1 MEKPATPRLM
11 DFLPRTAPNSQGE
24 GANNLLAEDILEK
37 FMAWAEARGT
47 TLYPAQEEAILELL
61 DGKNVILNTPTG
73 SGKSMVALALHFDS
87 IVHGRK
93 SVYTCPI
100 KALVNEKWMALCKE
114 FGAENVGLST
124 GDATVNHDAPIL
136 CCTAEILANMALN
149 EGEKLD
155 IMDVVMDE
163 FHYYSDRERGVAWQV
178 PLLTLPQ
185 SRFLL
190 MSATIGATDF
200 FKRDLTKHTG
210 KETVTVRSAQ
220 RPVPLEYTY
229 STSEIST
236 EVQKLVNEGKA
247 PVYVVHFTQAAA
259 ATNAQNFM
267 SLDLCT
273 KEEKAKINEA
283 IKEVRFSSPYGP
295 DVKRWLKQGIGL
307 HHAGLLPKYRIL
319 CEKLSQQGLL
329 KVICGTDTLGVGVN
343 VPIRTVL
350 FTQLCKYSGDK
361 TAILTARDFHQIAGR
376 AGRKGFD
383 DVGYVVAQAP
393 EHVIENLKL
402 EAKSRQT
409 GKKFQKRKPPEHG
422 YVPFDENTFK
432 RLIDS
437 APEPLTSSF
446 HVDHGML
453 LNILSRETDG
463 CRAMRNLIKDCHESA
478 ASKKQLNHRA
488 FQLFRS
494 LVEKKIVEFVPAV
507 APGYSHLRVNMDLQD
522 DFAMNQP
529 LSLYLLDTLPKL
541 DKDSPEYALDVITL
555 CESIVENPDAI
566 LRIQLSKARD
576 ARMNELKAQGMEYN
590 QRLEELDKVEYP
602 KPLRDFIYDTYNA
615 FAEVHPWVDVNVE
628 PKSIVREMFENFS
641 TFSGYVKQYNL
652 QRMEAILLRHLNY
665 VYKVLSQTVPDGYKN
680 EELLEMQ
687 DYLGDMILRVDSSLL
702 EEWEKM
708 AHPEDYQKRLDEGAT
723 EDEAEKAFGADKA
736 AADITYDKKR
746 FLSMVR
752 QRIFQIMGSLQK
764 QDYADV
770 LDSLAAD
777 LLEGELLAD
786 AEGTPWTEKRLL
798 ETMAAYTADHHKFR
812 LDVEGRAL
820 AHTIVTYDGDTM
832 HVQQMLQDEEEFND
846 WSIDFDIS
854 LAESREAGIPLLKMA
869 RLGEV

>member
-1 MEKPATPRLM
+1 MAEQSKRILK
-11 DFLPRTAPNSQGE
+11 DFLNELVENARGNRADISS
-24 GANNLLAEDILEK
+24 EDVLEQ

-87 IVHGRK
+87 LVHGRR

-124 GDATVNHDAPIL
+124 GDATVNRDAPII
-136 CCTAEILANMALN
+136 CCTAEILSNMALC
-149 EGEKLD
+149 EGETLSITD
-155 IMDVVMDE
+155 IVMDE

-190 MSATIGATDF
+190 MSATVGATEF
-200 FKRDLTKHTG
+200 FERDMTKHTG
-210 KETVTVRSAQ
+210 RESVTVRSTQ
-220 RPVPLEYTY
+220 RPVPLDFSY
-229 STSEIST
+229 STTEIST

-259 ATNAQNFM
+259 ASNAQNFM

-283 IKEVRFSSPYGP
+283 IKEVRFASPYGP

-319 CEKLSQQGLL
+319 CEKLAQQGLL

-383 DVGYVVAQAP
+383 NVGYVVAQAP

-402 EAKSRQT
+402 EAKSRTT

-422 YVPFDENTFK
+422 YIPFDENTFK

-446 HVDHGML
+446 QVNHGML
-453 LNILSRETDG
+453 LNILSRPTDG
-463 CRAMRNLIKDCHESA
+463 CRAMRALLKDCHESA
-478 ASKKQLNHRA
+478 ASKKQLQHRA
-488 FQLFRS
+488 FLLFRS
-494 LVEKKIVEFVPAV
+494 LVEKHIIEFVKPV
-507 APGYSHLRVNMDLQD
+507 AEGYSHLRVNMDLQD
-522 DFAMNQP
+522 DFSMNQP

-555 CESIVENPDAI
+555 CESILENPEAI

-590 QRLEELDKVEYP
+590 QRLEELEKVEYP
-602 KPLRDFIYDTYNA
+602 KPLRDFIYDTFNA
-615 FAEVHPWVDVNVE
+615 FADVHPWVDENIE

-652 QRMEAILLRHLNY
+652 QRMEAILLRHLNG

-687 DYLGDMILRVDSSLL
+687 DYLGDMIRRVDSSLL

-708 AHPEDYQKRLDEGAT
+708 AHPEDYQKRLDEGTA

-752 QRIFQIMGSLQK
+752 QRIFQIMMSLSK
-764 QDYADV
+764 QDFSDV
-770 LDSLAAD
+770 LDSLADD
-777 LLEGELLAD
+777 LAEGELLAD

-798 ETMAAYTADHHKFR
+798 EIMAAYTAEHHKFR
-812 LDVEGRAL
+812 MDVEGRAL
-820 AHTIVTYDGDTM
+820 AHTIVTYDKNVM
-832 HVQQMLQDEEEFND
+832 HIQQMLQDEEDFND
-846 WSIDFDIS
+846 WSIDFTVNLD
-854 LAESREAGIPLLKMA
+854 ESREAGMPLLKLA
-869 RLGEV
+869 RIGEV

>member
-1 MEKPATPRLM
+1 MSENARKALKDFIPQAT
-11 DFLPRTAPNSQGE
+11 NGE
-24 GANNLLAEDILEK
+24 VSSEDLLDA
-37 FMAWAEARGT
+37 FMQWAESRGT

-87 IVHGRK
+87 IAHGRK

-149 EGEKLD
+149 EGEKLN

-163 FHYYSDRERGVAWQV
+163 FHYYSDKERGVAWQV

-190 MSATIGATDF
+190 MSATVGATDF
-200 FKRDLTKHTG
+200 FERDLTKHTG
-210 KETVTVRSAQ
+210 RETVTVRSTQ
-220 RPVPLEYTY
+220 RPVPLDFSY

-259 ATNAQNFM
+259 ASNAQNFM
-267 SLDLCT
+267 SLDLCS
-273 KEEKAKINEA
+273 KEEKQAINEA

-319 CEKLSQQGLL
+319 CEKLAQKGLL

-422 YVPFDENTFK
+422 YVPFDESTYK
-432 RLIDS
+432 RLID
-437 APEPLTSSF
+437 AQPEPLTSSF
-446 HVDHGML
+446 RVDHGML

-463 CRAMRNLIKDCHESA
+463 CRAMRNLLKDCHESA
-478 ASKKQLNHRA
+478 ASKKQLQHRA
-488 FQLFRS
+488 FMLFRS
-494 LVEKKIVEFVPAV
+494 LVEKKIIEFVKPV

-555 CESIVENPDAI
+555 CECIVENPDAI
-566 LRIQLSKARD
+566 LRIQQSKARE
-576 ARMNELKAQGMEYN
+576 ARLNELKAQGMEYN
-590 QRLEELDKVEYP
+590 QRMEELEKVEYP

-687 DYLGDMILRVDSSLL
+687 DYLGDMIRRVDSSLL

-746 FLSMVR
+746 FLGMVR
-752 QRIFQIMGSLQK
+752 QRIFQIMGNLAK
-764 QDYADV
+764 QDFATV
-770 LDSLAAD
+770 LDSLADD
-777 LLEGELLAD
+777 LAEGEMLVD
-786 AEGTPWTEKRLL
+786 GEGKPWTENSLT
-798 ETMAAYTADHHKFR
+798 EIMASYTAEHHKFR
-812 LDVEGRAL
+812 MDVEGRAL
-820 AHTIVTYDGDTM
+820 VHTIVTYEGDTM

-854 LAESREAGIPLLKMA
+854 LSDSREAGVPILKLV
-869 RLGEV
+869 RIGEV

>member
-1 MEKPATPRLM
+1 MAEQSKRILK
-11 DFLPRTAPNSQGE
+11 DFLNELVEKVNGHRSDISS
-24 GANNLLAEDILEK
+24 EDVLEQ

-87 IVHGRK
+87 LVHGRR

-124 GDATVNHDAPIL
+124 GDATVNRDAPII
-136 CCTAEILANMALN
+136 CCTAEILSNMALC
-149 EGEKLD
+149 EGETLSITD
-155 IMDVVMDE
+155 IVMDE

-190 MSATIGATDF
+190 MSATVGATEF
-200 FKRDLTKHTG
+200 FERDMTKHTG
-210 KETVTVRSAQ
+210 RESVTVRSTQ
-220 RPVPLEYTY
+220 RPVPLDFSY
-229 STSEIST
+229 STTEIST

-259 ATNAQNFM
+259 ASNAQNFM

-273 KEEKAKINEA
+273 KEEKVKINEA
-283 IKEVRFSSPYGP
+283 IKEVRFASPY
-295 DVKRWLKQGIGL
+295 
-307 HHAGLLPKYRIL
+307 
-319 CEKLSQQGLL
+319 
-329 KVICGTDTLGVGVN
+329 
-343 VPIRTVL
+343 
-350 FTQLCKYSGDK
+350 CKYSGDK

-383 DVGYVVAQAP
+383 NVGYVVAQAP
-393 EHVIENLKL
+393 EHVIENMKL
-402 EAKSRQT
+402 EAKSRTT

-422 YVPFDENTFK
+422 YIPFDENTFK
-432 RLIDS
+432 RLIEAS
-437 APEPLTSSF
+437 PEPLTSSF
-446 HVDHGML
+446 QVNHGML
-453 LNILSRETDG
+453 LNILSRPTDG
-463 CRAMRNLIKDCHESA
+463 CRAMRALLKDCHEST
-478 ASKKQLNHRA
+478 ASKKQLQHRA
-488 FQLFRS
+488 FLLFRS
-494 LVEKKIVEFVPAV
+494 LVEKKIIEFVPAV

-522 DFAMNQP
+522 DFSMNQP

-555 CESIVENPDAI
+555 CESILENPEAI

-590 QRLEELDKVEYP
+590 QRLEELEKVEYP
-602 KPLRDFIYDTYNA
+602 KPLRDFIYDTFNA
-615 FAEVHPWVDVNVE
+615 FADVHPWVDENIE

-652 QRMEAILLRHLNY
+652 QRMEAILLRHLNG

-687 DYLGDMILRVDSSLL
+687 DYLGEMIRRVDSSLL

-708 AHPEDYQKRLDEGAT
+708 AHPEDYQKRLEAGTT

-746 FLSMVR
+746 FLNMVR
-752 QRIFQIMGSLQK
+752 QRIFQIMMSLQK
-764 QDYADV
+764 QDFSDV
-770 LDSLAAD
+770 LDSLADD
-777 LLEGELLAD
+777 LAEGELLAD

-798 ETMAAYTADHHKFR
+798 EIMAAYTAEHHKFR
-812 LDVEGRAL
+812 MDVEGRAL
-820 AHTIVTYDGDTM
+820 AHTIVTYEGNTM
-832 HVQQMLQDEEEFND
+832 HIQQMLQDEEDFND
-846 WSIDFDIS
+846 WSIDFTVNLD
-854 LAESREAGIPLLKMA
+854 ESRDAGMPLIKLT
-869 RLGEV
+869 RIGEV

>member
-1 MEKPATPRLM
+1 MNENARKTLK
-11 DFLPRTAPNSQGE
+11 DFIPQAQRGE
-24 GANNLLAEDILEK
+24 IASEDILEA
-37 FMAWAEARGT
+37 FMEWAETRGT

-124 GDATVNHDAPIL
+124 GDATVNHNAPIL
-136 CCTAEILANMALN
+136 CCTAEILSNMALC
-149 EGEKLD
+149 EGEKLE
-155 IMDVVMDE
+155 ITDVVMDE
-163 FHYYSDRERGVAWQV
+163 FHYYSDKERGVAWQV

-190 MSATIGATDF
+190 MSATVGATEF
-200 FKRDLTKHTG
+200 FERDLTKHTG
-210 KETVTVRSAQ
+210 KETVTVRSTQ
-220 RPVPLEYTY
+220 RPVPLDFSY
-229 STSEIST
+229 STSELST

-267 SLDLCT
+267 SLDLCN
-273 KEEKAKINEA
+273 KEEKQAINEA

-319 CEKLSQQGLL
+319 CEKLAQRGLL

-422 YVPFDENTFK
+422 YVPFDENTYK
-432 RLIDS
+432 RLID
-437 APEPLTSSF
+437 AQPEPLTSSF
-446 HVDHGML
+446 RVDHGML

-463 CRAMRNLIKDCHESA
+463 CRAMRNLLKDCHESA
-478 ASKKQLNHRA
+478 ASKKQLQHRA
-488 FQLFRS
+488 FMLFRS

-555 CESIVENPDAI
+555 CECIVENPETI

-602 KPLRDFIYDTYNA
+602 KPLRDFIYDTFNA

-687 DYLGDMILRVDSSLL
+687 DYLGDMIRRVDSSLL

-746 FLSMVR
+746 FLGMVR
-752 QRIFQIMGSLQK
+752 QRIFQIMGNLAK
-764 QDYADV
+764 QDFAAV
-770 LDSLAAD
+770 LDSLADD
-777 LLEGELLAD
+777 LAEGEMLVD
-786 AEGTPWTEKRLL
+786 GEGKPWTENSLT
-798 ETMAAYTADHHKFR
+798 EIMAAYTAEHHKFR
-812 LDVEGRAL
+812 MDVEGRAL
-820 AHTIVTYDGDTM
+820 AHTIVTYEGDTM
-832 HVQQMLQDEEEFND
+832 HVQQMLQDEEDFND

-854 LAESREAGIPLLKMA
+854 LSDSREAGMPLLKLV
-869 RLGEV
+869 RIGEV

>member
-1 MEKPATPRLM
+1 MTEQNKVTLKDFIAKLAEKSGGDRS
-11 DFLPRTAPNSQGE
+11 RIVS
-24 GANNLLAEDILEK
+24 EDILEA
-37 FMAWAEARGT
+37 FMEWSESRGT

-114 FGAENVGLST
+114 FGPENVGLST

-136 CCTAEILANMALN
+136 CCTAEILSNMALS
-149 EGEKLD
+149 EGEKLT
-155 IMDVVMDE
+155 ITDVVMDE
-163 FHYYSDRERGVAWQV
+163 FHYYSDRERGVAWQI

-190 MSATIGATDF
+190 MSATVGATEF
-200 FKRDLTKHTG
+200 FQREMTKHTG
-210 KETVTVRSAQ
+210 RESVTVRSSQ
-220 RPVPLEYTY
+220 RPVPLDFSY
-229 STSEIST
+229 STTELST

-259 ATNAQNFM
+259 ASNAQNFM

-273 KEEKAKINEA
+273 KEEKVKINEA

-319 CEKLSQQGLL
+319 CEKLAQQGLL

-383 DVGYVVAQAP
+383 NIGYVVAQAP

-422 YVPFDENTFK
+422 YVPFDENTYK
-432 RLIDS
+432 RLID
-437 APEPLTSSF
+437 AQPEPLTSSF

-463 CRAMRNLIKDCHESA
+463 CKAMRTLIKDCHESV
-478 ASKKQLNHRA
+478 ASKKQLQHRS

-494 LVEKKIVEFVPAV
+494 LVEKKIVEFVKPV
-507 APGYSHLRVNMDLQD
+507 AEGYSHLRVNLDLQD

-529 LSLYLLDTLPKL
+529 LSLYLVDTLPKL
-541 DKDSPEYALDVITL
+541 DRESPEYALDVITL

-566 LRIQLSKARD
+566 LRIQQNKARN
-576 ARMNELKAQGMEYN
+576 ARLDELKAQGMEFN
-590 QRLEELDKVEYP
+590 QRMEEIEKVEYP

-628 PKSIVREMFENFS
+628 PKSIVREMFESFS
-641 TFSGYVKQYNL
+641 TFSGYVKQYGL

-680 EELLEMQ
+680 DELREME
-687 DYLGDMILRVDSSLL
+687 DYLGDMIRRTDSSLL

-708 AHPEDYQKRLDEGAT
+708 AHPEDYQKRLEEGAA

-746 FLSMVR
+746 FLGMVR
-752 QRIFQIMGSLQK
+752 QRIFQIMGNLSK
-764 QDYADV
+764 QDFAAV
-770 LDSLAAD
+770 LDSLADD
-777 LLEGELLAD
+777 LEEGQMLVD
-786 AEGTPWTEKRLL
+786 GEGKPWTENTLT
-798 ETMAAYTADHHKFR
+798 EIMAAYTAEHHKFR

-820 AHTIVTYDGDTM
+820 AHTIVTYEGDVM
-832 HVQQMLQDEEEFND
+832 HIQQMLQDEEDFND
-846 WSIDFDIS
+846 WSIDFEIN
-854 LAESREAGIPLLKMA
+854 LAESREAGVPLLKMT
-869 RLGEV
+869 RIGEA

>member
-1 MEKPATPRLM
+1 MAEQNKRILK
-11 DFLPRTAPNSQGE
+11 DFLEELIQK
-24 GANNLLAEDILEK
+24 ANGHRSDISSEDVLEQ

-87 IVHGRK
+87 LVHNRR

-124 GDATVNHDAPIL
+124 GDATVNRDAPII
-136 CCTAEILANMALN
+136 CCTAEILSNMALC
-149 EGEKLD
+149 EGETLTITD
-155 IMDVVMDE
+155 IVMDE
-163 FHYYSDRERGVAWQV
+163 FHYYSDKERGVAWQV

-190 MSATIGATDF
+190 MSATVGATDF
-200 FKRDLTKHTG
+200 FERDMTKHTG
-210 KETVTVRSAQ
+210 RESVTVRSTQ
-220 RPVPLEYTY
+220 RPVPLDFSY
-229 STSEIST
+229 STTEIST

-259 ATNAQNFM
+259 ASNAQNFM

-283 IKEVRFSSPYGP
+283 IKEVRFASPYGP

-319 CEKLSQQGLL
+319 CEKLAQQGLL

-383 DVGYVVAQAP
+383 NVGYVVAQAP

-402 EAKSRQT
+402 EAKSRTT

-422 YVPFDENTFK
+422 YIPFDENTFK
-432 RLIDS
+432 RLIEAS
-437 APEPLTSSF
+437 PEPLTSSF
-446 HVDHGML
+446 QVNHGML
-453 LNILSRETDG
+453 LNILSRPTDG
-463 CRAMRNLIKDCHESA
+463 CRAMRTLLKDCHESA
-478 ASKKQLNHRA
+478 ASKKQLQHRA
-488 FQLFRS
+488 FLLFRS
-494 LVEKKIVEFVPAV
+494 LVEKKIIEFVPSV
-507 APGYSHLRVNMDLQD
+507 APGYSHLRVNMNLQD
-522 DFAMNQP
+522 DFSMNQP

-555 CESIVENPDAI
+555 CESILENPETI
-566 LRIQLSKARD
+566 LRIQQSKARD

-590 QRLEELDKVEYP
+590 QRLEELEKVEYP
-602 KPLRDFIYDTYNA
+602 KPLRDFIYDTFNA
-615 FAEVHPWVDVNVE
+615 FADVHPWVDENIE
-628 PKSIVREMFENFS
+628 PKSIVREMFENFT

-652 QRMEAILLRHLNY
+652 QRMEAILLRHLNG

-687 DYLGDMILRVDSSLL
+687 DYLGEMIRRVDSSLL

-708 AHPEDYQKRLDEGAT
+708 AHPEDYQKRLDEGT
-723 EDEAEKAFGADKA
+723 SEDEVEKAFGADKA

-746 FLSMVR
+746 FLNMVR
-752 QRIFQIMGSLQK
+752 QRIFQIMMSLQK
-764 QDYADV
+764 QDFSDV
-770 LDSLAAD
+770 LDSLADD
-777 LLEGELLAD
+777 LAEGELLAD
-786 AEGTPWTEKRLL
+786 AEGTPWTEKRLI
-798 ETMAAYTADHHKFR
+798 ETMAAYTAEHHRFR
-812 LDVEGRAL
+812 MDVEGRAL
-820 AHTIVTYDGDTM
+820 AHTIVTYEGCIM
-832 HVQQMLQDEEEFND
+832 QIQQMLQDEEGFND
-846 WSIDFDIS
+846 WSIDFTVNLD
-854 LAESREAGIPLLKMA
+854 ESREAGMPLLKLA
-869 RLGEV
+869 RIGEV

>member
-1 MEKPATPRLM
+1 MAEQNKATLKDFIARFTANPAGGHS
-11 DFLPRTAPNSQGE
+11 APAS
-24 GANNLLAEDILEK
+24 EDILEA
-37 FMAWAEARGT
+37 FMEWAQSRGT

-87 IVHGRK
+87 IAHGRK

-114 FGAENVGLST
+114 FGPENVGLST
-124 GDATVNHDAPIL
+124 GDATVNRDAPIL
-136 CCTAEILANMALN
+136 CCTAEILSNMALC
-149 EGEKLD
+149 EGEKLTITD
-155 IMDVVMDE
+155 IVMDE
-163 FHYYSDRERGVAWQV
+163 FHYYSDRERGVAWQI

-190 MSATIGATDF
+190 MSATVGATEF
-200 FKRDLTKHTG
+200 FEREMTKHTG
-210 KETVTVRSAQ
+210 RESVTVRSSQ
-220 RPVPLEYTY
+220 RPVPLDFSY
-229 STSEIST
+229 STTEIST

-259 ATNAQNFM
+259 ASNAQNFM
-267 SLDLCT
+267 SLDICT
-273 KEEKAKINEA
+273 KEEKVKINEA

-319 CEKLSQQGLL
+319 CEKLAQQGLL

-383 DVGYVVAQAP
+383 NIGYVVAQAP

-422 YVPFDENTFK
+422 YVPFDENTYK
-432 RLIDS
+432 RLID
-437 APEPLTSSF
+437 AQPEPLTSSF
-446 HVDHGML
+446 RVDHGML

-463 CRAMRNLIKDCHESA
+463 CKAMRTLIKDCHESA
-478 ASKKQLNHRA
+478 ASKKQLQHRS

-494 LVEKKIVEFVPAV
+494 LVEKNIVEFVKPV
-507 APGYSHLRVNMDLQD
+507 AEGYSHLRVNMDLQD

-529 LSLYLLDTLPKL
+529 LSLYLVDTLPKL
-541 DKDSPEYALDVITL
+541 DSESPEYALDVITL
-555 CESIVENPDAI
+555 CESIVENPEAI
-566 LRIQLSKARD
+566 LRIQQNKART
-576 ARMNELKAQGMEYN
+576 ARLDELKAQGMEYN
-590 QRLEELDKVEYP
+590 QRMEEIEKVEYP
-602 KPLRDFIYDTYNA
+602 KPLREFIYGTYNE
-615 FAEVHPWVDVNVE
+615 FAEQHPWVDVNVE

-641 TFSGYVKQYNL
+641 TFSGYVKQYGL

-680 EELLEMQ
+680 DELHEME
-687 DYLGDMILRVDSSLL
+687 DYLGDMIRRTDSSLL

-708 AHPEDYQKRLDEGAT
+708 AHPEDYQKRLESGTA

-746 FLSMVR
+746 FLGMVR
-752 QRIFQIMGSLQK
+752 QRIFQIMGNLAK
-764 QDYADV
+764 QDFAAV
-770 LDSLAAD
+770 LDSLADD
-777 LLEGELLAD
+777 LEEGQMLVD
-786 AEGTPWTEKRLL
+786 GEGKPWTENTLT
-798 ETMAAYTADHHKFR
+798 EIMAAYTAEHHNFR

-820 AHTIVTYDGDTM
+820 AHTIVTYEGDVM
-832 HVQQMLQDEEEFND
+832 HIQQMLQDEEEFND
-846 WSIDFDIS
+846 WSIDFEIN
-854 LAESREAGIPLLKMA
+854 LADSREAGIPLLKML
-869 RLGEV
+869 RIGEA

>member
-1 MEKPATPRLM
+1 MAEQSKRILK
-11 DFLPRTAPNSQGE
+11 DFLNELVENAHGNRADISS
-24 GANNLLAEDILEK
+24 EDVLEQ

-87 IVHGRK
+87 LVHGRR

-124 GDATVNHDAPIL
+124 GDATVNRDAPII
-136 CCTAEILANMALN
+136 CCTAEILSNMALC
-149 EGEKLD
+149 EGETLSITD
-155 IMDVVMDE
+155 IVMDE

-190 MSATIGATDF
+190 MSATVGATEF
-200 FKRDLTKHTG
+200 FERDMTKHTG
-210 KETVTVRSAQ
+210 RESVTVRSTQ
-220 RPVPLEYTY
+220 RPVPLDFSY
-229 STSEIST
+229 STTEIST

-259 ATNAQNFM
+259 ASNAQNFM

-283 IKEVRFSSPYGP
+283 IKEVRFASPYGP

-319 CEKLSQQGLL
+319 CEKLAQQGLL

-383 DVGYVVAQAP
+383 NVGYVVAQAP

-402 EAKSRQT
+402 EAKSRTT

-422 YVPFDENTFK
+422 YIPFDENTFK

-446 HVDHGML
+446 QVNHGML
-453 LNILSRETDG
+453 LNILSRPTDG
-463 CRAMRNLIKDCHESA
+463 CRAMRALLKDCHESN
-478 ASKKQLNHRA
+478 ASKKQLQHRA
-488 FQLFRS
+488 FLLFRS
-494 LVEKKIVEFVPAV
+494 LVEKHIIEFVKPV
-507 APGYSHLRVNMDLQD
+507 AEGYSHLRVNMDLQD
-522 DFAMNQP
+522 DFSMNQP

-555 CESIVENPDAI
+555 CESILENPEAI

-590 QRLEELDKVEYP
+590 QRLEELEKVEYP
-602 KPLRDFIYDTYNA
+602 KPLRDFIYDTFNA
-615 FAEVHPWVDVNVE
+615 FADVHPWVDENIE

-652 QRMEAILLRHLNY
+652 QRMEAILLRHLNG

-687 DYLGDMILRVDSSLL
+687 DYLGDMIRRVDSSLL

-708 AHPEDYQKRLDEGAT
+708 AHPEDYQKRLDEGTA

-752 QRIFQIMGSLQK
+752 QRIFQIMMSLSK
-764 QDYADV
+764 QDFSDV
-770 LDSLAAD
+770 LDSLADD
-777 LLEGELLAD
+777 LAEGELLAD

-798 ETMAAYTADHHKFR
+798 EIMAAYTAEHHKFR
-812 LDVEGRAL
+812 MDVEGRAL
-820 AHTIVTYDGDTM
+820 AHTIVTYDKNVM
-832 HVQQMLQDEEEFND
+832 HIQQMLQDEEDFND
-846 WSIDFDIS
+846 WSIDFTVNLD
-854 LAESREAGIPLLKMA
+854 ESREAGMPLLKLA
-869 RLGEV
+869 RIGEV

>member
-1 MEKPATPRLM
+1 MSENARKTLKEFIPQAKNGEVASEDLLEAFM
-11 DFLPRTAPNSQGE
+11 D
-24 GANNLLAEDILEK
+24 
-37 FMAWAEARGT
+37 WAESRGT

-73 SGKSMVALALHFDS
+73 SGKSMVALALHFNS
-87 IVHGRK
+87 IAHGRK

-163 FHYYSDRERGVAWQV
+163 FHYYSDKERGVAWQV

-190 MSATIGATDF
+190 MSATVGATDF
-200 FKRDLTKHTG
+200 FERDLTKHTG
-210 KETVTVRSAQ
+210 RETVTVRSTQ
-220 RPVPLEYTY
+220 RPVPLDFSY

-259 ATNAQNFM
+259 ASNAQNFM
-267 SLDLCT
+267 SLDLCS
-273 KEEKAKINEA
+273 KEEKQAINEA

-319 CEKLSQQGLL
+319 CEKLAQKGLL

-422 YVPFDENTFK
+422 YVPFDENTYK
-432 RLIDS
+432 RLID
-437 APEPLTSSF
+437 AQPEPLTSSF
-446 HVDHGML
+446 RVDHGML

-463 CRAMRNLIKDCHESA
+463 CRAMRNLLKDCHESA
-478 ASKKQLNHRA
+478 ASKKQLQHRA
-488 FQLFRS
+488 FMLFRS

-555 CESIVENPDAI
+555 CESIVENPEAI

-602 KPLRDFIYDTYNA
+602 KPLRDFIYDTFNA

-687 DYLGDMILRVDSSLL
+687 DYLGDMIRRVDSSLL

-746 FLSMVR
+746 FLGMVR
-752 QRIFQIMGSLQK
+752 QRIFQIMGNLAK
-764 QDYADV
+764 QDFATV
-770 LDSLAAD
+770 LDSLADD
-777 LLEGELLAD
+777 LAEGEMLVD
-786 AEGTPWTEKRLL
+786 GEGKPWTENSLT
-798 ETMAAYTADHHKFR
+798 EIMASYTAEHHKFR
-812 LDVEGRAL
+812 MDVEGRAL
-820 AHTIVTYDGDTM
+820 AHTIVTYEGDTM
-832 HVQQMLQDEEEFND
+832 HVQQMLQDEEDFND

-854 LAESREAGIPLLKMA
+854 LSDSREAGVPILKLV
-869 RLGEV
+869 RIGEV

>member
-1 MEKPATPRLM
+1 MAEQNRPILK
-11 DFLPRTAPNSQGE
+11 DFIAKLTANAGGDRSKISSE
-24 GANNLLAEDILEK
+24 EILEQ
-37 FMAWAEARGT
+37 FMEWAESRGT

-114 FGAENVGLST
+114 FGAENIGLST

-136 CCTAEILANMALN
+136 CCTAEILSNMALS
-149 EGEKLD
+149 EGEKLE
-155 IMDVVMDE
+155 ILDVVMDE

-190 MSATIGATDF
+190 MSATVGATEF
-200 FKRDLTKHTG
+200 FERDLTKHTG
-210 KETVTVRSAQ
+210 KETVTVRSTQ
-220 RPVPLEYTY
+220 RPVPLDFSY

-267 SLDLCT
+267 SLDLCS
-273 KEEKAKINEA
+273 KEEKQAINEA

-319 CEKLSQQGLL
+319 CEKLAQKGLL

-422 YVPFDENTFK
+422 YVPFDESTYK
-432 RLIDS
+432 RLIDAS
-437 APEPLTSSF
+437 PEPLTSSF

-463 CRAMRNLIKDCHESA
+463 CRAMRTLLKDCHESA
-478 ASKKQLNHRA
+478 ASKKQLQHRA
-488 FQLFRS
+488 FMLFRS
-494 LVEKKIVEFVPAV
+494 LVEKKIIEFVKPV
-507 APGYSHLRVNMDLQD
+507 AEGYSHLRVNMDLQD

-590 QRLEELDKVEYP
+590 QRLEELEKVEYP
-602 KPLRDFIYDTYNA
+602 KPLRDFIYDTYNS
-615 FAEVHPWVDVNVE
+615 FAEVHPWVNVNVE

-687 DYLGDMILRVDSSLL
+687 DYLGDMIRRVDSSLL

-708 AHPEDYQKRLDEGAT
+708 AHPEDYQKRLDAGTA

-746 FLSMVR
+746 FLGMVR
-752 QRIFQIMGSLQK
+752 QRIFQIMGSLAK
-764 QDYADV
+764 QDFTTV
-770 LDSLAAD
+770 LDSLADD
-777 LLEGELLAD
+777 LAEGEMLAD

-798 ETMAAYTADHHKFR
+798 EIMAAYTAEHHKFR

-832 HVQQMLQDEEEFND
+832 HVQQMLQDEEDFND
-846 WSIDFDIS
+846 WSIDFDINLS
-854 LAESREAGIPLLKMA
+854 DSREAGIPLLKLA
-869 RLGEV
+869 RIGEV

>member
-1 MEKPATPRLM
+1 MAEQNRLILKDFIASLAEKSGGDVSKT
-11 DFLPRTAPNSQGE
+11 NS
-24 GANNLLAEDILEK
+24 EDILEA
-37 FMAWAEARGT
+37 FMEWAESRGT

-190 MSATIGATDF
+190 MSATVGATEF
-200 FKRDLTKHTG
+200 FERDLTKHTG
-210 KETVTVRSAQ
+210 RETVTVRSTQ
-220 RPVPLEYTY
+220 RPVPLDFSY

-259 ATNAQNFM
+259 ASNAQNFM
-267 SLDLCT
+267 SLDLCN
-273 KEEKAKINEA
+273 KEEKQAINEA

-319 CEKLSQQGLL
+319 CEKLAQKGLL

-422 YVPFDENTFK
+422 YVPFDESTYK
-432 RLIDS
+432 RLID
-437 APEPLTSSF
+437 AQPEPLTSSF
-446 HVDHGML
+446 RVDHGML

-463 CRAMRNLIKDCHESA
+463 CRAMRNLLKDCHESA
-478 ASKKQLNHRA
+478 ASKKQLQHRA
-488 FQLFRS
+488 FMLFRS
-494 LVEKKIVEFVPAV
+494 LVEKKIIEFVKPV

-590 QRLEELDKVEYP
+590 QRMEELEKVEYP

-628 PKSIVREMFENFS
+628 PKSIVREMFESFS

-687 DYLGDMILRVDSSLL
+687 DYLGDMIRRVDSSLL

-708 AHPEDYQKRLDEGAT
+708 AHPEDYQKRLEAGTA

-746 FLSMVR
+746 FLGMVR
-752 QRIFQIMGSLQK
+752 QRIFQIMGSLAK
-764 QDYADV
+764 QDFTTV
-770 LDSLAAD
+770 LDSLADD
-777 LLEGELLAD
+777 LNEGEMLAD
-786 AEGTPWTEKRLL
+786 AEGVPWTEKRLL
-798 ETMAAYTADHHKFR
+798 EIMAAYTAEHHKFR
-812 LDVEGRAL
+812 MDVEGRAL

-832 HVQQMLQDEEEFND
+832 HVQQMLQDEEDFND

-854 LAESREAGIPLLKMA
+854 LSDSREAGIPLLKLA
-869 RLGEV
+869 RIGEV

>member
-1 MEKPATPRLM
+1 MVEQNKATLK
-11 DFLPRTAPNSQGE
+11 DFLGS
-24 GANNLLAEDILEK
+24 EDILGS
-37 FMAWAEARGT
+37 FMEWAQSRGT

-190 MSATIGATDF
+190 MSATVGATEF
-200 FKRDLTKHTG
+200 FERDLTKHTG
-210 KETVTVRSAQ
+210 RETVTVRSTQ
-220 RPVPLEYTY
+220 RPVPLDFSY

-259 ATNAQNFM
+259 ASNAQNFM
-267 SLDLCT
+267 SLDLCS
-273 KEEKAKINEA
+273 KEEKQAINEA

-319 CEKLSQQGLL
+319 CEKLAQKGLL

-422 YVPFDENTFK
+422 YVPFDENTYK
-432 RLIDS
+432 RLID
-437 APEPLTSSF
+437 AQPEPLTSSF
-446 HVDHGML
+446 RVDHGML

-463 CRAMRNLIKDCHESA
+463 CRAMRNLLKDCHESA
-478 ASKKQLNHRA
+478 ASKKQLQHRA
-488 FQLFRS
+488 FMLFRS
-494 LVEKKIVEFVPAV
+494 LVEKKIIEFVKPV

-555 CESIVENPDAI
+555 CESIVENPEAI
-566 LRIQLSKARD
+566 LRIQQNKARD
-576 ARMNELKAQGMEYN
+576 ARLNELKAQGMEYN
-590 QRLEELDKVEYP
+590 QRMEELEKVEYP

-687 DYLGDMILRVDSSLL
+687 DYLGDMIRRVDSSLL

-708 AHPEDYQKRLDEGAT
+708 AHPEDYQKRLEAGTADGSAGSPT
-723 EDEAEKAFGADKA
+723 DAEKAFGADKA

-746 FLSMVR
+746 FLNMVR
-752 QRIFQIMGSLQK
+752 QRIFQIMGSLAK
-764 QDYADV
+764 QDFADV
-770 LDSLAAD
+770 LDSLAED
-777 LLEGELLAD
+777 LAEGEMLAD
-786 AEGTPWTEKRLL
+786 ENGTPWTEKRLL
-798 ETMAAYTADHHKFR
+798 EIMAAYTAEHHKFR
-812 LDVEGRAL
+812 MDVEGRAL
-820 AHTIVTYDGDTM
+820 AHTIVTYDGNTM
-832 HVQQMLQDEEEFND
+832 HVQQMLQDEEDFND
-846 WSIDFDIS
+846 WSIDFELNLD
-854 LAESREAGIPLLKMA
+854 ECREAGVPLLKLT
-869 RLGEV
+869 RIGEV

>member
-1 MEKPATPRLM
+1 MSENVRKSLKEYLPSTP
-11 DFLPRTAPNSQGE
+11 FKNGE
-24 GANNLLAEDILEK
+24 GAEELLMS
-37 FMAWAEARGT
+37 FMEWAQSRGT

-87 IVHGRK
+87 IAHGRK

-114 FGAENVGLST
+114 FGPENVGLST
-124 GDATVNHDAPIL
+124 GDATVNRDAPIL
-136 CCTAEILANMALN
+136 CCTAEILSNMALC
-149 EGEKLD
+149 EGEKLTITD
-155 IMDVVMDE
+155 IVMDE
-163 FHYYSDRERGVAWQV
+163 FHYYSDRERGVAWQI

-190 MSATIGATDF
+190 MSATVGATEF
-200 FKRDLTKHTG
+200 FEREMTKHTG
-210 KETVTVRSAQ
+210 RQSVTVRSSQ
-220 RPVPLEYTY
+220 RPVPLDFSY
-229 STSEIST
+229 STTEIST

-259 ATNAQNFM
+259 ASNAQNFM

-273 KEEKAKINEA
+273 KEEKVKINEA

-319 CEKLSQQGLL
+319 CEKLAQQGLL

-383 DVGYVVAQAP
+383 NIGYVVAQAP

-422 YVPFDENTFK
+422 YVPFDENTYK
-432 RLIDS
+432 RLID
-437 APEPLTSSF
+437 AQPEPLTSSF
-446 HVDHGML
+446 RVDHGML

-463 CRAMRNLIKDCHESA
+463 CKAMRTLIKDCHESA
-478 ASKKQLNHRA
+478 ASKKQLQHRS

-494 LVEKKIVEFVPAV
+494 LVEKNIVEFVKPV
-507 APGYSHLRVNMDLQD
+507 AEGYSHLRVNMDLQD

-529 LSLYLLDTLPKL
+529 LSLYLVDTLPKL
-541 DKDSPEYALDVITL
+541 DSESPEYALDVITL
-555 CESIVENPDAI
+555 CESIVENPEAI
-566 LRIQLSKARD
+566 LRIQQNKART
-576 ARMNELKAQGMEYN
+576 ARLDELKAQGMEYN
-590 QRLEELDKVEYP
+590 QRMEEIEKVEYP
-602 KPLRDFIYDTYNA
+602 KPLREFIYGTYNE
-615 FAEVHPWVDVNVE
+615 FAEQHPWVDVNVE

-641 TFSGYVKQYNL
+641 TFSGYVKQYGL

-680 EELLEMQ
+680 DELHEME
-687 DYLGDMILRVDSSLL
+687 DYLGDMIRRTDSSLL

-708 AHPEDYQKRLDEGAT
+708 AHPEDYQKRLEEGLT

-746 FLSMVR
+746 FLGMVR
-752 QRIFQIMGSLQK
+752 QRIFQIMGNLAK
-764 QDYADV
+764 QDFAAV
-770 LDSLAAD
+770 LDSLADD
-777 LLEGELLAD
+777 LEEGQLLVD
-786 AEGTPWTEKRLL
+786 GEGKPWTENMLT
-798 ETMAAYTADHHKFR
+798 EIMAAYTAEHHKFR

-820 AHTIVTYDGDTM
+820 AHTIVTYEGDVM
-832 HVQQMLQDEEEFND
+832 HIQQMLQDEEEFND
-846 WSIDFDIS
+846 WSIDFEIN
-854 LAESREAGIPLLKMA
+854 LADSREAGIPLLKML
-869 RLGEV
+869 RIGEA

>member
-1 MEKPATPRLM
+1 MEVQAKATLK
-11 DFLPRTAPNSQGE
+11 DFLRKLQENFPESKQNIP
-24 GANNLLAEDILEK
+24 AEDILEA
-37 FMAWAEARGT
+37 FMEWAESRGT
-47 TLYPAQEEAILELL
+47 VLYPAQEEAILELL

-87 IVHGRK
+87 LTHGRR

-124 GDATVNHDAPIL
+124 GDATVNRDAPII
-136 CCTAEILANMALN
+136 CCTAEILSNMALC
-149 EGEKLD
+149 EGETLSISD
-155 IMDVVMDE
+155 IVMDE

-200 FKRDLTKHTG
+200 FEKDLTRHTCR
-210 KETVTVRSAQ
+210 KTVTVRSTE
-220 RPVPLEYTY
+220 RPVPLDFSY
-229 STSEIST
+229 STTEIST

-273 KEEKAKINEA
+273 KEEKSKINEA
-283 IKEVRFSSPYGP
+283 IKEMRFSSPYGP
-295 DVKRWLKQGIGL
+295 DVKRWLKQGIGI

-319 CEKLSQQGLL
+319 CEKLAQQSLL

-383 DVGYVVAQAP
+383 NIGYVVAQAP
-393 EHVIENLKL
+393 EHVIENMKL
-402 EAKSRQT
+402 EAKSRQS

-422 YVPFDENTFK
+422 YVPFDESTYK

-437 APEPLTSSF
+437 APEPLKSSF

-453 LNILSRETDG
+453 LNILSRKTDG
-463 CRAMRNLIKDCHESA
+463 CSAMRKLLKDCHESA
-478 ASKKQLNHRA
+478 ASKKELQHRS

-494 LVEKKIVEFVPAV
+494 LVEKKIIEFVTPV
-507 APGYSHLRVNMDLQD
+507 AEGYSHLRVNMDLQD
-522 DFAMNQP
+522 DFSMNQP

-541 DKDSPEYALDVITL
+541 DKESPDYALDIITL
-555 CESIVENPDAI
+555 CESIVENPEAI
-566 LRIQLSKARD
+566 LRIQQSKAKD
-576 ARMNELKAQGMEYN
+576 ARMAELKAQGMEYN
-590 QRLEELDKVEYP
+590 QRLEELEKVEYP
-602 KPLRDFIYDTYNA
+602 KPLRDFIYDTYNN
-615 FAEVHPWVDVNVE
+615 FAETHPWVDVNVE

-680 EELLEMQ
+680 EELLEME
-687 DYLGDMILRVDSSLL
+687 DYLADMIRRVDSSLL

-708 AHPEDYQKRLDEGAT
+708 AHPEDYQKRLDAGTA

-746 FLSMVR
+746 FLGMVR
-752 QRIFQIMGSLQK
+752 QRIFQIMGSLSK
-764 QDYADV
+764 QDFVGV
-770 LDSLAAD
+770 LESLADD
-777 LLEGELLAD
+777 LPEGEMLAD
-786 AEGTPWTEKRLL
+786 STGNPWTEKRLL
-798 ETMAAYTADHHKFR
+798 EIMAAYTAEHHRFR
-812 LDVEGRAL
+812 MDVEGRAL
-820 AHTIVTYDGDTM
+820 SHTIVTYEGSTM
-832 HVQQMLQDEEEFND
+832 HVQQMLQDEENFND
-846 WSIDFDIS
+846 WSLDFDIS
-854 LAESREAGIPLLKMA
+854 LDDSRDAGMPLLKLA
-869 RLGEV
+869 RIGEV

>member
-1 MEKPATPRLM
+1 MTEQNRVTLKDFIAKLAEKSGGDRS
-11 DFLPRTAPNSQGE
+11 RVVS
-24 GANNLLAEDILEK
+24 EDILEA
-37 FMAWAEARGT
+37 FMEWSQSRGT

-114 FGAENVGLST
+114 FGPENVGLST

-136 CCTAEILANMALN
+136 CCTAEILSNMALS
-149 EGEKLD
+149 EGEKLT
-155 IMDVVMDE
+155 ITDVVMDE
-163 FHYYSDRERGVAWQV
+163 FHYYSDRERGVAWQI

-190 MSATIGATDF
+190 MSATVGATEF
-200 FKRDLTKHTG
+200 FEREMTKHTG
-210 KETVTVRSAQ
+210 RESVTVRSSQ
-220 RPVPLEYTY
+220 RPVPLDFSY
-229 STSEIST
+229 STTELST

-259 ATNAQNFM
+259 ASNAQNFM

-273 KEEKAKINEA
+273 KEEKVKINEA

-319 CEKLSQQGLL
+319 CEKLAQQGLL

-383 DVGYVVAQAP
+383 NIGYVVAQAP
-393 EHVIENLKL
+393 EHVIENLKR

-422 YVPFDENTFK
+422 YVPFDENTYK
-432 RLIDS
+432 RLID
-437 APEPLTSSF
+437 AQPEPLTSSF

-463 CRAMRNLIKDCHESA
+463 CKAMRNLIKDCHESA
-478 ASKKQLNHRA
+478 ASKKQLQHRS

-494 LVEKKIVEFVPAV
+494 LVEKKIVEFVKPLAE
-507 APGYSHLRVNMDLQD
+507 GYSHLRVNLDLQD

-529 LSLYLLDTLPKL
+529 LSLYLVDTLPKL
-541 DKDSPEYALDVITL
+541 DRESPEYALDVITL

-566 LRIQLSKARD
+566 LRIQQNKARN
-576 ARMNELKAQGMEYN
+576 ARLDELKAQGMEFN
-590 QRLEELDKVEYP
+590 QRMEEIEKVEYP

-628 PKSIVREMFENFS
+628 PKSIVREMFESFS
-641 TFSGYVKQYNL
+641 TFSGYVKQYGL

-680 EELLEMQ
+680 DELREME
-687 DYLGDMILRVDSSLL
+687 DYLGDMIRRTDSSLL

-708 AHPEDYQKRLDEGAT
+708 AHPEDYQKRLEEGAA

-746 FLSMVR
+746 FLGMVR
-752 QRIFQIMGSLQK
+752 QRIFQIMGNLAK
-764 QDYADV
+764 QDFAAV
-770 LDSLAAD
+770 LDSLADD
-777 LLEGELLAD
+777 LEEGQMLVD
-786 AEGTPWTEKRLL
+786 GEGKPWTENTLT
-798 ETMAAYTADHHKFR
+798 EIMAAYTAEHHKFR

-820 AHTIVTYDGDTM
+820 AHTIVTYEGDVM
-832 HVQQMLQDEEEFND
+832 HIQQMLQDEEEFND
-846 WSIDFDIS
+846 WSINFEIN
-854 LAESREAGIPLLKMA
+854 LAESREAGVPLLKMT
-869 RLGEV
+869 RIGEA

>member
-1 MEKPATPRLM
+1 MAEQNKRILKEFLNELIEKFNGHRS
-11 DFLPRTAPNSQGE
+11 DISS
-24 GANNLLAEDILEK
+24 EDVLEQ

-87 IVHGRK
+87 LVHNRR

-124 GDATVNHDAPIL
+124 GDATVNRDAPII
-136 CCTAEILANMALN
+136 CCTAEILSNMALC
-149 EGEKLD
+149 EGETLTITD
-155 IMDVVMDE
+155 IVMDE
-163 FHYYSDRERGVAWQV
+163 FHYYSDKERGVAWQV

-190 MSATIGATDF
+190 MSATVGATEF
-200 FKRDLTKHTG
+200 FERDMTKHTG
-210 KETVTVRSAQ
+210 RESVTVRSTQ
-220 RPVPLEYTY
+220 RPVPLDFSY
-229 STSEIST
+229 STTEIST

-259 ATNAQNFM
+259 ASNAQNFM

-273 KEEKAKINEA
+273 KEEKVKINEA
-283 IKEVRFSSPYGP
+283 IKEVRFASPYGP

-319 CEKLSQQGLL
+319 CEKLAQQGLL

-383 DVGYVVAQAP
+383 NVGYVVAQAP

-402 EAKSRQT
+402 EAKSRTT

-422 YVPFDENTFK
+422 YIPFDENTFK
-432 RLIDS
+432 RLIES

-446 HVDHGML
+446 QVNHGML
-453 LNILSRETDG
+453 LNILSRPTDG
-463 CRAMRNLIKDCHESA
+463 CRAMRNLLKDCHESA
-478 ASKKQLNHRA
+478 ASKKQLQHRA
-488 FQLFRS
+488 FLLFRS
-494 LVEKKIVEFVPAV
+494 LVEKKIIEFVPAV
-507 APGYSHLRVNMDLQD
+507 AEGYSHLRVNMNLQD
-522 DFAMNQP
+522 DFSMNQP

-555 CESIVENPDAI
+555 CESILENPEAI
-566 LRIQLSKARD
+566 LRIQQSKARD

-590 QRLEELDKVEYP
+590 QRLEELEKVEYP
-602 KPLRDFIYDTYNA
+602 KPLRDFIYDTFDA
-615 FAEVHPWVDVNVE
+615 FADIHPWVDENIE
-628 PKSIVREMFENFS
+628 PKSIVREMFENFT

-652 QRMEAILLRHLNY
+652 QRMEAILLRHLNG

-687 DYLGDMILRVDSSLL
+687 DYLGEMIRRVDSSLL

-708 AHPEDYQKRLDEGAT
+708 AHPEDYQKRLDEGAS
-723 EDEAEKAFGADKA
+723 EDEVEKAFGADKA

-746 FLSMVR
+746 FLNMVR
-752 QRIFQIMGSLQK
+752 QRIFQIMMSLQK
-764 QDYADV
+764 QDFSDV
-770 LDSLAAD
+770 LDSLADD
-777 LLEGELLAD
+777 LAEGELLAD
-786 AEGTPWTEKRLL
+786 DEGTPWTEKRLI
-798 ETMAAYTADHHKFR
+798 ETMAAYTAEHHKFR
-812 LDVEGRAL
+812 MDVEGRSL
-820 AHTIVTYDGDTM
+820 AHTIVTYEGNIM
-832 HVQQMLQDEEEFND
+832 QIQQMLQDEEGFND
-846 WSIDFDIS
+846 WSIDFTVNLD
-854 LAESREAGIPLLKMA
+854 ESREAGMPLLKLA
-869 RLGEV
+869 RIGEV